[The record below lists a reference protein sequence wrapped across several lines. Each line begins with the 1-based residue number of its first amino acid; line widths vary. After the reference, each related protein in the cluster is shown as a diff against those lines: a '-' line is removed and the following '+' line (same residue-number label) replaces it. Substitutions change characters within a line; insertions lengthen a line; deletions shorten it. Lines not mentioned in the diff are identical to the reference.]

1 MVYMK
6 HIFFTHLS
14 VDGHLGCSHVL
25 ALVNSTIMNIWLH
38 VSFLVIVLS
47 EYMPK
52 SGITESYGNSMLG
65 EVTILMTKSL
75 GEACGICVGYVN
87 VS

>member
-1 MVYMK
+1 
-6 HIFFTHLS
+6 
-14 VDGHLGCSHVL
+14 
-25 ALVNSTIMNIWLH
+25 
-38 VSFLVIVLS
+38 
-47 EYMPK
+47 MPK